1 MLERVF
7 HKIQEWRY
15 GNLGMALAAGAAIFT
30 LTSTI
35 LQVAG
40 VSGSPMIFLLTLYI
54 SSVLFFSVLFSLVNY
69 QFQRELQLRRKIH
82 QTSHVLMGRRSR
94 IIGVVA
100 PISYWSTEYYV
111 DIIKAIRDAA
121 EREQQHIRR
130 KIIILDVPHEEFNDV
145 EEIMTDILIKDISG
159 LISINMKMSQPVKQ
173 SFCDAGIPI
182 INIAHEDNKLPSVC
196 SIVHDPT
203 GLEDVFKH
211 ILLEK
216 KSVSAIL
223 ITKGLANPFKGVKV
237 DAYRKGKRDLFTH
250 IAVKAGL
257 TVQPIVKLDAIDEKL
272 DICPGNAYI
281 VEVDHYRSQDGFLL
295 FEKLPDFVPPNTA
308 FIFLADITAVGFLL
322 ACQRSG
328 LSALERKFRVAGVDN
343 TEIAEWLDLTS
354 VEAQLDIIGRLAYEK
369 LQLALD
375 HPDQISYSSEV
386 VKGLCIIRGSSN
398 W

>member
-1 MLERVF
+1 MLERALQKV
-7 HKIQEWRY
+7 QEWRY
-15 GNLGMALAAGAAIFT
+15 GNIGVALAAGTAIFT

-40 VSGSPMIFLLTLYI
+40 VSGSPMIFLLTLYV
-54 SSVLFFSVLFSLVNY
+54 SSVLFFSILFYLVNY
-69 QFQRELQLRRKIH
+69 QFQRELQLGRKIH
-82 QTSHVLMGRRSR
+82 RTSHALVSRRSR

-100 PISYWSTEYYV
+100 PISYWSTEYYI

-145 EEIMTDILIKDISG
+145 EEIMTDVLIKDVSG
-159 LISINMKMSQPVKQ
+159 LILINMKIGQAVKQ
-173 SFCDAGIPI
+173 SFYDAGIPI
-182 INIAHEDNKLPSVC
+182 VNIAHEDNKLPSVC
-196 SIVHDPT
+196 SILQDYT

-211 ILLEK
+211 ILLDK
-216 KSVSAIL
+216 KSISAIFV
-223 ITKGLANPFKGVKV
+223 TKGLANPFKGVKV
-237 DAYRKGKRDLFTH
+237 DAYRKGKRDLFTR
-250 IAVKAGL
+250 IAIKAGL
-257 TVQPIVKLDAIDEKL
+257 TVQPIMKLDAIDDQL

-328 LSALERKFRVAGVDN
+328 LSALERKFRVTGVDN

-354 VEAQLDIIGRLAYEK
+354 VEAQHDITGRLAYEK

-375 HPDQISYSSEV
+375 HPDQITYSSEV
-386 VKGLCIIRGSSN
+386 VKGLSVIRGSSN